1 MRSTLFLLLAQA
13 RLFWKARFTLS
24 QLVFV
29 AYRMLFGMRHRIRE
43 ESTTTKSLLSLLRN
57 TWGALVWVV
66 LTAVGLQF
74 LNPYLVPW
82 FTKRGFT
89 ILPESDYGT
98 LLATVVGVG
107 GVFIGLY
114 YAAISAIGG
123 AIYAKVPNNIRDLLA
138 HDRVGNAYMRYLAA
152 LTFFG
157 VCLLAFHTLGLEPV
171 ILAVPIFTLGAG
183 LVIVGFVR
191 LGARAFYLFDPTSLS
206 YRLFE
211 QLRRCHLQ
219 IQAGGYRW
227 SDQSFQKHAH
237 RVAQT
242 AIDTLATVSDIA
254 ARELH
259 LNGRPFAGLCKGLLS
274 FLLHYETA
282 KKSIP
287 TDSHWYEERYV
298 HPDWYRAG
306 DTETSMAHQT
316 ATGLRPQS
324 IRDPRWIESAILPI
338 VQRCLELNIRKRR
351 YDLVFELLSYLDAYV
366 QRLAKEHQIEIA
378 FKLVGDV
385 FSWCGSLIFVNG
397 DKAVAED
404 PLEHMAICDWVAG
417 MPINVLIA
425 YGSTI
430 ESYRKDAVLR
440 RIRKIKWKSEKSI
453 YRARF
458 ALPILKQLEWLRPR
472 LEFEERVEGH
482 IVSPAWY
489 LQELITQKV
498 AENLSATMNCF
509 HSEACKLY
517 EHWIKAAT
525 SSKHPWLAA
534 LMMCKESEYWNK
546 LDYRTKTLNQLWSDL
561 NSDRRLEGLSWPS
574 LSVDDLTRKK
584 ARRKME
590 LMKLMSDQSVLL
602 SLMSRPKSYPDFAGQ
617 FLHAVGEA
625 LLTALCENDSGTVK
639 ALFKRYLYGSL
650 VQFERLKP
658 KEAKLDW
665 RTEIDMKIAVAP
677 LLDLL
682 DVSGYACLLSEYH
695 DASYLKEIVAKDW
708 DEYLD
713 QGSAKETL
721 RLLAVA
727 VSLTEA
733 AVELAHRSIIR
744 TGWKQTVERRL
755 KDVERREAP
764 RDGSNLFVD
773 FEPVVMHKSPLVR
786 IFARKHL
793 PSSHDGIDIFL
804 EKYVRQREGGK
815 DLDFGW
821 RRRRDIED
829 EIEREERRYREV
841 KEKWD
846 TNATDD

>member
-1 MRSTLFLLLAQA
+1 MLSTLFLLLAQT
-13 RLFWKARFTLS
+13 RLFWKARFALS
-24 QLVFV
+24 RLVFV
-29 AYRMLFGMRHRIRE
+29 GYRMLFGMKHRIRE
-43 ESTTTKSLLSLLRN
+43 KSTTTISLLPLLRN
-57 TWGALVWVV
+57 TWGTLVWVI
-66 LTAVGLQF
+66 LIAVGLQF

-123 AIYAKVPNNIRDLLA
+123 AIYAKEPNNIRDLLA
-138 HDRVGNAYMRYLAA
+138 EDRVGNAYMRYLAG

-219 IQAGGYRW
+219 MQVGGYRW

-254 ARELH
+254 ARERH
-259 LNGRPFAGLCKGLLS
+259 LNGRPFAGLCNRLLS
-274 FLLHYETA
+274 FLVHYETA

-324 IRDPRWIESAILPI
+324 IREPRWIEAAILPI

-351 YDLVFELLSYLDAYV
+351 YVLVYELISYIDAYV
-366 QRLAKEHQIEIA
+366 QRLAREHEVEFA
-378 FKLVGDV
+378 FKLAGDV
-385 FSWCGSLIFVNG
+385 FSWCGSLIFVKE

-404 PLEHMAICDWVAG
+404 SLEHMEICDRLAG
-417 MPINVLIA
+417 MPISVLIA

-453 YRARF
+453 YRAGF
-458 ALPILKQLEWLRPR
+458 SLHVLKELEWLRPR
-472 LEFEERVEGH
+472 LEFEDRVEGH
-482 IVSPAWY
+482 MVSPDWY
-489 LQELITQKV
+489 LQELVTQKV
-498 AENLSATMNCF
+498 ADNLSASMTCF
-509 HSEACKLY
+509 HSRACKLY
-517 EHWIKAAT
+517 EHWIKTAT
-525 SSKHPWLAA
+525 SSQHPWLAA
-534 LMMCKESEYWNK
+534 VMMSKESEYWNK
-546 LDYRTKTLNQLWSDL
+546 LDYRTETLNQLWSDL
-561 NSDRRLEGLSWPS
+561 NSDRRLEGLPWPS
-574 LSVDDLTRKK
+574 LCFDDLILKK
-584 ARRKME
+584 AKRKIE
-590 LMKLMSDQSVLL
+590 LLNLMSDQRVLL

-617 FLHAVGEA
+617 FLHTAGEA
-625 LLTALCENDSGTVK
+625 LLSAICENDRNTVK
-639 ALFKRYLYGSL
+639 VLFGRYLHGSL
-650 VQFERLKP
+650 LQFERLRP

-665 RTEIDMKIAVAP
+665 RTEIDLKVAFAP
-677 LLDLL
+677 LLDLM
-682 DVSGYACLLSEYH
+682 DISGYMYLFSDYH
-695 DASYLKEIVAKDW
+695 DAPYLKEIVAKEW

-713 QGSAKETL
+713 QDSTKQKLQVFAL
-721 RLLAVA
+721 A
-727 VSLTEA
+727 VSLTES

-744 TGWKQTVERRL
+744 TGWKQTVVRRL

-764 RDGSNLFVD
+764 QLW
-773 FEPVVMHKSPLVR
+773 K
-786 IFARKHL
+786 
-793 PSSHDGIDIFL
+793 
-804 EKYVRQREGGK
+804 
-815 DLDFGW
+815 
-821 RRRRDIED
+821 
-829 EIEREERRYREV
+829 
-841 KEKWD
+841 
-846 TNATDD
+846 